1 MRGKG
6 SERVEAE
13 PVSEE
18 TRGTGWVEIVGRVG
32 SAHPRELPDFL
43 ALFLSLP
50 PLTLT
55 FTSPVRTLQ
64 NIRNVSLSLLF
75 KGPNR
80 VC

>member
-43 ALFLSLP
+43 TLLPLP
-50 PLTLT
+50 PPSYPYLH
-55 FTSPVRTLQ
+55 FTYRTLQ

-75 KGPNR
+75 TEPTR